1 MLQKQK
7 KYTKRVDFRN
17 KSPKIYDAAI
27 SQRLLDK
34 ACSHM
39 RGIAKKNMWTK
50 ENCIAYAK
58 QCSTKKEFRE
68 NNGAYFACRR
78 NKWLD
83 EVYSYI

>member
-1 MLQKQK
+1 
-7 KYTKRVDFRN
+7 
-17 KSPKIYDAAI
+17 
-27 SQRLLDK
+27 
-34 ACSHM
+34 M
-39 RGIAKKNMWTK
+39 RGIAKKNTWTK

-68 NNGAYFACRR
+68 NNGAYFACMR

>member
-1 MLQKQK
+1 MVTYKFNALNIFASF
-7 KYTKRVDFRN
+7 V
-17 KSPKIYDAAI
+17 SIYN
-27 SQRLLDK
+27 
-34 ACSHM
+34 CV
-39 RGIAKKNMWTK
+39 IAKKNTWTK

-68 NNGAYFACRR
+68 NNGAYFACMR